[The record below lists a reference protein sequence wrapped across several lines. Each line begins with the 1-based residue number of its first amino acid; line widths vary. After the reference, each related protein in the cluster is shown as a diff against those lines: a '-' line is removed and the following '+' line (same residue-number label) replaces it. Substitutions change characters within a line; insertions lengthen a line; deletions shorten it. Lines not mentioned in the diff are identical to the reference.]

1 LQRFEKGSDA
11 MGFVHDVGTR
21 DRFYELVC
29 VEGASLTA
37 AVDVVGAGV
46 GSSTRWWRQAFGM
59 DVVIAKGS
67 RGGPARG
74 ASANPVSDVQ
84 PGRFLTLPERRVI
97 EYGLARHHSLT
108 EIASGLGRDKS
119 VVSREVARNK
129 TLDGRYLASVAHLK
143 AWLARRRPK
152 EFKLHDPALCERIDT
167 WMSEHGWSPALIA
180 ATLRAEVE
188 ARGGGENERVS
199 HETIYQALYVQGRG
213 HLRADLHKQLS
224 TQRPKRR
231 SRGRAV
237 GPGSGNPYSNAFT
250 ISDRPAEVADRA
262 VPGHWEGDL
271 IVGPYSRS
279 AIGTLVER
287 ATRFTILLH
296 LPGRHTAEEVAE
308 AMIREMGQ
316 LPEHLRRSLTWDRGT
331 EMTQY
336 ARIQTDLK
344 MPVYFCDPHSPW
356 QRGTNENTNRL
367 LRHWFPKSTDL
378 HEFSAA
384 DLRTAADSLNA
395 RPRPTLEMRTPA
407 QALNQLLQQ
416 QAA

>member
-1 LQRFEKGSDA
+1 
-11 MGFVHDVGTR
+11 MGLVHDVGTR

-29 VEGASLTA
+29 VEGVSLTA
-37 AVDVVGAGV
+37 AVGAVGAGV

-59 DVVIAKGS
+59 DVHIAKGKV
-67 RGGPARG
+67 GGPAHG
-74 ASANPVSDVQ
+74 PASDVP
-84 PGRFLTLPERRVI
+84 PGRFLTLPERRVV
-97 EYGLARHHSLT
+97 EYGLRRGDTLT
-108 EIASGLGRDKS
+108 AIAADLGRDKS
-119 VVSREVARNK
+119 VISREVARNK
-129 TLDGRYLASVAHLK
+129 TGDGRYVAAVAHLK

-152 EFKLHDPALCERIDT
+152 EFKLHDTALCERIDE
-167 WMSEHGWSPALIA
+167 WMTKHGWSPALIA

-188 ARGGGENERVS
+188 ARGGGKNEWVS

-224 TQRPKRR
+224 THRAKRR
-231 SRGRAV
+231 SRGRAA
-237 GPGSGNPYSNAFT
+237 GPGSGNPYSQAFT
-250 ISDRPAEVADRA
+250 ISDRPAEVGDRA

-287 ATRFTILLH
+287 STRFTILLH

-308 AMIREMGQ
+308 AMIREMSQ

-336 ARIQTDLK
+336 PRIQTDLK

-378 HEFSAA
+378 RQFSIE
-384 DLRTAADSLNA
+384 DLREAADSLNA
-395 RPRPTLEMRTPA
+395 RPRPTLDMRTPA
-407 QALNQLLQQ
+407 HALNQLLQQ

>member
-1 LQRFEKGSDA
+1 
-11 MGFVHDVGTR
+11 MGLVHDLQAR

-29 VEGASLTA
+29 VEGVSLTA
-37 AVDVVGAGV
+37 AVERVGAGV
-46 GSSTRWWRQAFGM
+46 GSSTRWWRQGFGM
-59 DVVIAKGS
+59 DVHIAKGKVGGAV
-67 RGGPARG
+67 GGPA
-74 ASANPVSDVQ
+74 VDLE
-84 PGRFLTLPERRVI
+84 PGRFLTLSERRVI
-97 EYGLARHHSLT
+97 EYGLGRGDSLGR
-108 EIASGLGRDKS
+108 IAVGLGRDKS
-119 VVSREVARNK
+119 VISREVARNK
-129 TLDGRYLASVAHLK
+129 TADGRYVAAVAHLK
-143 AWLARRRPK
+143 AWRARRRPK
-152 EFKLHDPALCERIDT
+152 EFKLHNRALCERIEA
-167 WMSEHGWSPALIA
+167 WMKDGWSPGLIA
-180 ATLRAEVE
+180 ATLEAE
-188 ARGGGENERVS
+188 GGEKNERVS

-213 HLRADLHKQLS
+213 HLRADLHKLLS
-224 TQRPKRR
+224 TQRAKRR
-231 SRGRAV
+231 TRGRTA
-237 GPGSGNPYSNAFT
+237 GPGSGNPYSQAFT

-287 ATRFTILLH
+287 STRFTILLH
-296 LPGRHTAEEVAE
+296 LPGRHTAEEVAG
-308 AMIREMGQ
+308 AMIREMGH

-378 HEFSAA
+378 RQFSAT
-384 DLRTAADSLNA
+384 DLGAAADSLNA

-416 QAA
+416 HTA

>member
-1 LQRFEKGSDA
+1 
-11 MGFVHDVGTR
+11 MGFVHDFSTR

-37 AVDVVGAGV
+37 AVVEVGAGI
-46 GSSTRWWRQAFGM
+46 GSSTRWWRQAVGM
-59 DVVIAKGS
+59 DVEIAKGKGGGPM
-67 RGGPARG
+67 GGPAT
-74 ASANPVSDVQ
+74 DVA

-97 EYGLARHHSLT
+97 EYGLRRGDSLT
-108 EIASGLGRDKS
+108 AIGLELGRDKS
-119 VVSREVARNK
+119 VISREVARNK
-129 TLDGRYLASVAHLK
+129 TIDGRYLAAVSHFR
-143 AWLARRRPK
+143 AWRARRRPK
-152 EFKLHDPALCERIDT
+152 EFKLNNAELCRRIED
-167 WMSEHGWSPALIA
+167 WMTAGWSPGLIA
-180 ATLRAEVE
+180 ATLKAE
-188 ARGGGENERVS
+188 GSGKNERVS
-199 HETIYQALYVQGRG
+199 HETIYRALYVQGRG

-224 TQRPKRR
+224 THRARR
-231 SRGRAV
+231 RTRGRA
-237 GPGSGNPYSNAFT
+237 GPGSGNPYSKAFT

-287 ATRFTILLH
+287 STRFAILLH

-308 AMIREMGQ
+308 AMIREMSQ

-367 LRHWFPKSTDL
+367 LRHWFPKSV
-378 HEFSAA
+378 
-384 DLRTAADSLNA
+384 DLRQYSAQDLKEAQDSLNA
-395 RPRPTLEMRTPA
+395 RPRPTLDMRTPA
-407 QALNQLLQQ
+407 TALNQLLRP
-416 QAA
+416 AA

>member
-1 LQRFEKGSDA
+1 
-11 MGFVHDVGTR
+11 MGFVHDLSTR

-29 VEGASLTA
+29 VDGLSLTA
-37 AVDVVGAGV
+37 AVAEVGAGV
-46 GSSTRWWRQAFGM
+46 GSSTRWWRQAVGM
-59 DVVIAKGS
+59 DVEVAKGKV
-67 RGGPARG
+67 GGLLAGPA
-74 ASANPVSDVQ
+74 VDVT
-84 PGRFLTLPERRVI
+84 PGRFLTLSERRVI
-97 EYGLARHHSLT
+97 EYGLGRGDFLT
-108 EIASGLGRDKS
+108 TIAVALGRDKS
-119 VVSREVARNK
+119 VISREVARNK
-129 TLDGRYLASVAHLK
+129 TINGRYVAAVAHFK
-143 AWLARRRPK
+143 AWWARRRPK
-152 EFKLHDPALCERIDT
+152 EFKLDDLELCRRIED
-167 WMSEHGWSPALIA
+167 WMDAGWSPGLIA
-180 ATLRAEVE
+180 ATLKAE
-188 ARGGGENERVS
+188 GGGQNERVS

-213 HLRADLHKQLS
+213 QLRADLHKQLS
-224 TQRPKRR
+224 THRAKRR
-231 SRGRAV
+231 TRGRA
-237 GPGSGNPYSNAFT
+237 GPGSGNPYSKAFT

-287 ATRFTILLH
+287 STRFTILLH

-336 ARIQTDLK
+336 TRIQTDLK

-356 QRGTNENTNRL
+356 QRGTHENTNRL
-367 LRHWFPKSTDL
+367 LRHWFPKSV
-378 HEFSAA
+378 
-384 DLRTAADSLNA
+384 DLRQFTVEHLQQASDALNA

-407 QALNQLLQQ
+407 QALNQLLEQ

>member
-1 LQRFEKGSDA
+1 
-11 MGFVHDVGTR
+11 MGFVHDVSTR

-29 VEGASLTA
+29 VEGVSLTA
-37 AVDVVGAGV
+37 AVGEVGAGV

-59 DVVIAKGS
+59 DVEIAKGQT
-67 RGGPARG
+67 GGPTAG
-74 ASANPVSDVQ
+74 PVPDLAV
-84 PGRFLTLPERRVI
+84 GRFLTLPERRVI
-97 EYGLARHHSLT
+97 EYGLRRGDALT
-108 EIASGLGRDKS
+108 VVAGELGRDKS
-119 VVSREVARNK
+119 VISREVARNK
-129 TLDGRYLASVAHLK
+129 CRDGRYVAAVAHLK
-143 AWLARRRPK
+143 AFLARRRPK
-152 EFKLHDPALCERIDT
+152 GFKLENVELCRRIEE
-167 WMSEHGWSPALIA
+167 WMDAGWSPGLIA
-180 ATLRAEVE
+180 ATLKAEGV
-188 ARGGGENERVS
+188 GKNERVS

-224 TQRPKRR
+224 THRAKRR
-231 SRGRAV
+231 VRGRA
-237 GPGSGNPYSNAFT
+237 GPGSGNPYSQAFT

-287 ATRFTILLH
+287 STRFTILLH

-308 AMIREMGQ
+308 AMIREMDQ

-344 MPVYFCDPHSPW
+344 MPVYFCDPHAPW

-367 LRHWFPKSTDL
+367 LRHWFPKSV
-378 HEFSAA
+378 
-384 DLRTAADSLNA
+384 DLRQFTAEDLRNAADSLNA
-395 RPRPTLEMRTPA
+395 RPRPTLDMRTPA
-407 QALNQLLQQ
+407 DALNQLLQQ

>member
-1 LQRFEKGSDA
+1 
-11 MGFVHDVGTR
+11 MGLVHGLGTR

-29 VEGASLTA
+29 VEGLSLSA
-37 AVDVVGAGV
+37 GVDAVGAGM
-46 GSSTRWWRQAFGM
+46 GSSTRWWRQAFAM
-59 DVVIAKGS
+59 DITIAKGKH
-67 RGGPARG
+67 GGPAAG
-74 ASANPVSDVQ
+74 PATDLGS
-84 PGRFLTLPERRVI
+84 GRYLTLPERRVI
-97 EYGLARHHSLT
+97 EYGLRRGDSLSA
-108 EIASGLGRDKS
+108 IAVELGRDKS
-119 VVSREVARNK
+119 VISREIGRNQ
-129 TLDGRYLASVAHLK
+129 TTDGRYIAAVAHLK
-143 AWLARRRPK
+143 AWWARRRPK
-152 EFKLHDPALCERIDT
+152 EFKLNNTVLCRRIEA
-167 WMSEHGWSPALIA
+167 WMKDGWSPALIA
-180 ATLRAEVE
+180 ATLKAEC
-188 ARGGGENERVS
+188 GGKNDRVS

-224 TQRPKRR
+224 TQRAKRR
-231 SRGRAV
+231 TRGRAA
-237 GPGSGNPYSNAFT
+237 GPGSGNPYSKAFT
-250 ISDRPAEVADRA
+250 ISERPAEAADRA

-287 ATRFTILLH
+287 STRFTILLH

-308 AMIREMGQ
+308 AMIREMSQ

-378 HEFSAA
+378 RQFSAQ
-384 DLRTAADSLNA
+384 DLRDAQDSLNA
-395 RPRPTLEMRTPA
+395 RPRPTLDMKTPA
-407 QALNQLLQQ
+407 ASLNQLLQQ
-416 QAA
+416 AA